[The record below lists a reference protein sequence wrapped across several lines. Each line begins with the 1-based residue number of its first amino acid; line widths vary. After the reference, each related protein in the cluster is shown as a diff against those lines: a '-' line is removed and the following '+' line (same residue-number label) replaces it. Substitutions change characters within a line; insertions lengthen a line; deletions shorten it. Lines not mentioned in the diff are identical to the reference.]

1 METRFINAFNEIELR
16 RFPYNKKLNLQ
27 AWDAADTLLLDHLQ
41 NNKIELEEKNILI
54 FNDAFGALTTTL
66 HEYKSFTVTDSIVSQ
81 LATKQNLNLNQIS
94 ESKTSYLNSL
104 SCHSKNY
111 DIVLIK
117 APKTLDFLR
126 YFLSSISK
134 HIHPNTQI
142 IVAGMVKNMPKTI
155 WTILEE
161 MIGKTST
168 SLTKKKAKLIFV
180 KAENKTTKPLKP
192 ITYIQENTDLT
203 IFNHSNVFS
212 KSSLDIG
219 TRLLLQSLPKYNEV
233 KSIID
238 LGCGNGI
245 VGLNLALQYPGA
257 AVTFTDESYMAVE
270 SARLTC
276 SHNLKSIDQHQFS
289 VNNSLNSFKS
299 NSIDLIVCNPPFHQS
314 HSIGTHIALQMFKES
329 YKTLNNHG
337 RLIVVANRHLPYYAQ
352 LKRIFGNVRNLANN
366 QKFLV
371 VEMIKKQTTP

>member
-1 METRFINAFNEIELR
+1 METQFINAYNEIELK
-16 RFPYNKKLNLQ
+16 RFPYNKNLNLQ
-27 AWDAADTLLLDHLQ
+27 AWDAADTLLLDHLKNQ
-41 NNKIELEEKNILI
+41 NIELVEKNILI
-54 FNDAFGALTTTL
+54 FNDSFGALTIALSQHTTF
-66 HEYKSFTVTDSIVSQ
+66 SITDSIVSQ
-81 LATKQNLNLNQIS
+81 LAMKQNVNLNKICD
-94 ESKTSYLNSL
+94 SKTTYLNSL
-104 SCHSKNY
+104 NSHTKIY

-126 YFLSSISK
+126 YFLASISNN
-134 HIHPNTQI
+134 IHSETQI
-142 IVAGMVKNMPKTI
+142 IVAGMVKNMPKSL

-168 SLTKKKAKLIFV
+168 SLTKKKAKLIFANV
-180 KAENKTTKPLKP
+180 ENKTPKPVNP

-219 TRLLLQSLPKYNEV
+219 TRFLLQSLPKYNGIE
-233 KSIID
+233 SIID

-245 VGLNLALQYPGA
+245 VGLNLAIQYPDA
-257 AVTFTDESYMAVE
+257 SVTFTDESYMAVE

-276 SHNLKSIDQHQFS
+276 SHNLKSINQHHFF
-289 VNNSLNSFKS
+289 VDNSLNNHKH

-329 YKTLNNHG
+329 YKTLKNQG
-337 RLIVVANRHLPYYAQ
+337 RFIVVANRHLPYYAQ

-371 VEMIKKQTTP
+371 LEMIKKTNN